1 MLTLL
6 SKIFSQD
13 IAEHIYK
20 FIISDYENEYLSSIH
35 LMELLIEKTMK
46 KDIVLDNNKFCVIDT
61 NGCMTTY
68 KNIESFILRLN
79 KNKNNILKNM
89 LKNDMILVNLIKQYL
104 NILENLDKNYDI
116 NNFNNA
122 IYYKII
128 SNHILNI
135 KKII

>member
-1 MLTLL
+1 M

-20 FIISDYENEYLSSIH
+20 FVISDYENEYISSTY
-35 LMELLIEKTMK
+35 LTELLLEKTIK
-46 KDIVLDNNKFCVIDT
+46 KDIVLDNNKFYAIDI

-68 KNIESFILRLN
+68 KNIESVILKL
-79 KNKNNILKNM
+79 NKNNILKNI
-89 LKNDMILVNLIKQYL
+89 LNNDMILVNLIKQYL